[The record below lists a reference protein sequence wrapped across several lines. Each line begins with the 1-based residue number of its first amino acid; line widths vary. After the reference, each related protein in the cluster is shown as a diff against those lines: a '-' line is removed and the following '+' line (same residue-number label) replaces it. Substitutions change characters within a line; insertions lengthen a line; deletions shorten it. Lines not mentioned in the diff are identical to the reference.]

1 MNHNDRNLPP
11 SPEPADLAMNR
22 VLQAER
28 DAEQAVA
35 ECEQEAR
42 AILKAAQ
49 LQAQRIAA
57 RTNQRISMLQMRSS
71 QKLNRTIKGIEQAG
85 KRIEQADAGI
95 PFDESLFGSVI
106 DELAVELTTSEREV
120 STDRNT

>member
-1 MNHNDRNLPP
+1 MNHNDRNQPP

-57 RTNQRISMLQMRSS
+57 RTNRRISMLQMRSS
-71 QKLNRTIKGIEQAG
+71 QKLNRTIKDIERAGKQIEQAA
-85 KRIEQADAGI
+85 IGI
-95 PFDESLFGSVI
+95 PFDDSLFGGVI
-106 DELAVELTTSEREV
+106 DELAAELTTSGHEAG
-120 STDRNT
+120 TDRNT